1 MGRMILILLAVITVL
16 VACGTREPDARSPR
30 STVVVGTVVAGPG
43 CPVYAEPLHGQPTS
57 SQQATCSGRA
67 VQADVRVRD
76 VQSDRDVATVR
87 SSSDGRFEVELD
99 SGEYELQV
107 LDPADGSTVGPPRL
121 VSVAPDEML
130 ETTLTFDTGVR

>member
-1 MGRMILILLAVITVL
+1 
-16 VACGTREPDARSPR
+16 
-30 STVVVGTVVAGPG
+30 
-43 CPVYAEPLHGQPTS
+43 
-57 SQQATCSGRA
+57 

-76 VQSDRDVATVR
+76 VQSGLDVGTVR

-99 SGEYELQV
+99 PGEYELQA
-107 LDPADGSTVGPPRL
+107 LDPADGSTVGPPQL